1 LEDLAMRSFL
11 AACLAIV
18 IIGAAGYFSLNAM
31 QQPAGVAYSTSAVR
45 INPALSW
52 RAVLSK
58 NVAGDPTTHQC
69 TPRRASQWIFVDLRD
84 PRGEPELCSFSQ

>member
-1 LEDLAMRSFL
+1 MRAFL

-18 IIGAAGYFSLNAM
+18 VLGTGGYFLLNAM
-31 QQPAGVAYSTSAVR
+31 QQPAGVAFSTTGVR

-58 NVAGDPTTHQC
+58 NVAGDPTTNQC
-69 TPRRASQWIFVDLRD
+69 TSRTAAQWIFVDLRD
-84 PRGEPELCSFSQ
+84 PNGEPDLCSISQ

>member
-1 LEDLAMRSFL
+1 LEDLAMRPFL

-18 IIGAAGYFSLNAM
+18 IIGAAGYFSLGAM

-58 NVAGDPTTHQC
+58 NVTGDPTTHQC
-69 TPRRASQWIFVDLRD
+69 TSRTASQWIFVDLRD
-84 PRGEPELCSFSQ
+84 PRGEPALCSISQ

>member
-18 IIGAAGYFSLNAM
+18 VLGTVGYFSLNSM

-45 INPALSW
+45 INPVLSW

-58 NVAGDPTTHQC
+58 NVTGDPTNHQC
-69 TPRRASQWIFVDLRD
+69 TPRTASQWIFVDLRD
-84 PRGEPELCSFSQ
+84 PRGEPDLCSLSQ